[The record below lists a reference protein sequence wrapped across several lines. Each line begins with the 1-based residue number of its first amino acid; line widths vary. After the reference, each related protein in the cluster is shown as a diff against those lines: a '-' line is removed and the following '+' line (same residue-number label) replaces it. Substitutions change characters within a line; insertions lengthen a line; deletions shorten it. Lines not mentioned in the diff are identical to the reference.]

1 MLKKTL
7 LLTLATATL
16 LAPAALA
23 GHSERF
29 GPADR
34 LVVLADDLAI
44 ATDDMRREIL
54 HRNRGRGHGHGHGRG
69 YRSAELLAALNRLE
83 RQAERFRYDVIR
95 NASPRRLDVTFDRL
109 QIAFRQADRTMNFV
123 RSGRLQREFVQ
134 VERAMHRLSRGV
146 DVAQGPQLRRR
157 DDRLHGSIVLGDN
170 RRDSRFRVRIGF

>member
-1 MLKKTL
+1 MLKRTL

-29 GPADR
+29 APADR

-44 ATDDMRREIL
+44 ATDDMRREIV
-54 HRNRGRGHGHGHGRG
+54 HRNRGRGYGRG

-83 RQAERFRYDVIR
+83 RQTERFRYDLIR

-134 VERAMHRLSRGV
+134 VERAMHRLSRRV
-146 DVAQGPQLRRR
+146 DVARGPQLRRR